1 MGIPLRSLYD
11 TGRRGFGMKVAEQ
24 EKEMF
29 RELAGS
35 VLGTG
40 WVFRLAHMCGV
51 AVRTAQRWASGAST
65 VPLPVLEDLR
75 RQRELLAQTRA
86 ADRVWEIVRDA
97 EAAGVSPHVV
107 AALLKDVA
115 LVVRPDGDNKDSIP
129 NP

>member
-1 MGIPLRSLYD
+1 VR
-11 TGRRGFGMKVAEQ
+11 VAEQ

-35 VLGTG
+35 VLGSG
-40 WVFRLAHMCGV
+40 WVFRLAHMAGV
-51 AVRTAQRWASGAST
+51 AVRTAQRWASGSST

-75 RQRELLAQTRA
+75 RQRELLAQTRT

-107 AALLKDVA
+107 AALLKDIA
-115 LVVRPDGDNKDSIP
+115 ITVRPDGDNKDSIP
-129 NP
+129 NS